1 MTRKQGWKWMVV
13 AAMMA
18 AAGCGSCQ
26 GKDKAPPQTGLR
38 ITVKNAS
45 GVPVLSRVAVF
56 KPQAGGAYSS
66 PVTEAWV
73 QAATTGTVVTVEPG
87 AYVVRAQGTGDSF
100 LQSDAAVTQ
109 DKLTDVALGFATLVL
124 DGSGLKAQ
132 GRVRVWQKT
141 GEAAEQIIVTRLVR
155 PGEQAP
161 LELASGRYR
170 VGFLPEGLTDED
182 KNFKP
187 FGGEISLGAGDQQS
201 VTVTP

>member
-1 MTRKQGWKWMVV
+1 MTRNGWRWMWV
-13 AAMMA
+13 AAALA

-26 GKDKAPPQTGLR
+26 GKKAPPQTGLR
-38 ITVKNAS
+38 ISVKNAA

-56 KPQAGGAYSS
+56 KPQSGGTYAP

-73 QAATTGTVVTVEPG
+73 QAATTGTIVEVPAG
-87 AYVVRAQGTGDSF
+87 TYTVRAQGTGDSF
-100 LQSDAAVTQ
+100 LQAQADVKG
-109 DKLTDVALGFATLVL
+109 DMLTDVNLGFATLVL
-124 DGSGLKAQ
+124 DGAGLRAQ

-141 GEAAEQIIVTRLVR
+141 GDTGEQIIVTRLVR

-161 LELASGRYR
+161 VELASGRYR

-182 KNFKP
+182 QNFKA
-187 FGGEISLGAGDQQS
+187 FGGEIALEAGDQQS